1 MSVEWVRARVEYPVR
16 VTSVY
21 FNSVSLE
28 CRVRILELLTFL
40 GVVWWDSPNLTNTG
54 VLTAGA
60 AFVPENVFWGGSKD
74 KPHILQ
80 HPLWAEDT
88 QCRQWGWAGRPISV
102 LLGKARDKHSQSL
115 KELF

>member
-1 MSVEWVRARVEYPVR
+1 MCGGPFEGHFCIHQLCSPGMLCTKPIACISQGVLVEFPQIPETR
-16 VTSVY
+16 
-21 FNSVSLE
+21 
-28 CRVRILELLTFL
+28 
-40 GVVWWDSPNLTNTG
+40 GGG

-88 QCRQWGWAGRPISV
+88 HCRVLGVGGGTACLIQPGRAFAECSE
-102 LLGKARDKHSQSL
+102 SL